1 MVLSSICTYN
11 TNVSQHISKG
21 ELEDLKHL
29 SHNKHTV
36 IRKFDKGNFIIIV
49 DRDKILEHGDF
60 IIANFISRLWKIP
73 ILSISLLDKQSTLVK
88 SKS

>member
-29 SHNKHTV
+29 LHNKHTV
-36 IRKFDKGNFIIIV
+36 IRKFDKGNFIVIV

-60 IIANFISRLWKIP
+60 IIANFISRL
-73 ILSISLLDKQSTLVK
+73 
-88 SKS
+88 